1 MVTHEFKNVTVRR
14 RRKAAP
20 QTKFKLIP
28 EAEATKV
35 PWAAALQVQYKDL
48 AQESEDGALAVS
60 LLSTGLKN
68 QTIRN
73 YDGKLSKFIKYCTS
87 QTPPLAPIPAE
98 LNTIL
103 RYIAFLARSG
113 TIKVD
118 SVQPYLSCINTAH
131 VSVGLAPP
139 AVGPQIEQARKGW
152 RQRQEWVGDP
162 DDKRVPL
169 KPSTVRRVLQHAV
182 VLARAALF
190 LTDAVVLVD
199 FRDAVAVIVNYL
211 FFGRSDT
218 GFGAEVIDG
227 FSDLQLHGTDLIFY
241 ERRRKGKVV
250 GDRKRTMVYPLD
262 DKPELLYVLQ
272 QFFAVAPSTSGFLW
286 RLPSDGKKW
295 NATVM
300 DDMLQRL
307 LAKLGEH
314 PPAGYTWT
322 SHSSRSGA
330 SSAAFSVGVDI
341 IRICYCGGWAQGSQA
356 VFSYIDPSWAPSDD
370 ARYFFG
376 HMAVS
381 ARPPVGNV

>member
-314 PPAGYTWT
+314 PPAGYT
-322 SHSSRSGA
+322 
-330 SSAAFSVGVDI
+330 
-341 IRICYCGGWAQGSQA
+341 
-356 VFSYIDPSWAPSDD
+356 
-370 ARYFFG
+370 
-376 HMAVS
+376 
-381 ARPPVGNV
+381 